1 MAPRGTLRGRGL
13 TQSKVAPAPG
23 EERETLDLNTDE
35 GLNRLQTLLTKTGW
49 SYDEGSAKGAFEDAK
64 TVTVVS
70 VNGTPVRFVLEDG
83 REIASGKDL
92 ETISET
98 VGGRLRLN
106 VKRRRTQRNGRGR
119 KHRKLRKL
127 TTRRR

>member
-1 MAPRGTLRGRGL
+1 MAQRRRLLGRGVGP
-13 TQSKVAPAPG
+13 SKIAPAPG
-23 EERETLDLNTDE
+23 EKTETLELPA
-35 GLNRLQTLLTKTGW
+35 GLDRLRALLGKTGW
-49 SYDEGSAKGAFEDAK
+49 SYDEGAAMGAFEDAK

-70 VNGTPVRFVLEDG
+70 VNGTPTRFVLEDG
-83 REIASGKDL
+83 REIASGEDL
-92 ETISET
+92 ETMSEA

-106 VKRRRTQRNGRGR
+106 VKRRGTQRNGRSR